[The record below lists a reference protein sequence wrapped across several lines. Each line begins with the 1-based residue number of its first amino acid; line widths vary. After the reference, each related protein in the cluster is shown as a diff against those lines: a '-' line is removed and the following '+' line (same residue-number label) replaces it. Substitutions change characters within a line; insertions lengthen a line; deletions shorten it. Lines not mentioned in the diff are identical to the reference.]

1 MQYWILSRKGF
12 CILLTFYTSDFQY
25 NSETCHLQNC
35 SDDSAIVVCITD
47 YDEGEYWELFE
58 SFVDQCEINGLSL
71 NASKTK
77 EIVVD
82 FSR

>member
-1 MQYWILSRKGF
+1 M
-12 CILLTFYTSDFQY
+12 LTFYTSDFQY
-25 NSETCHLQNC
+25 NSETCHLQNS

-58 SFVDQCEINGLSL
+58 SFVDWCEINGLSL